1 MQVTNGGDLVNPER
15 DNKKAVILGVGLLIL
30 LGITFNFMSNN
41 ILSDAEDELSKTSPD
56 EFGYKNKL
64 NSLNQTRQWS
74 RTLNIMGNSIIIFG
88 IFLFLICIYF
98 DFDDKF
104 GQLEKKMIYIINTI
118 EKDTKK

>member
-104 GQLEKKMIYIINTI
+104 EKLEKKMIYIINTI